1 MLVSLRKPI
10 PLIEV
15 APSALLLGLITLV
28 TVYQWR
34 RRPWLL
40 MGWLWFLLTCLPNP
54 GQAIADRFTEIP
66 MIGLI
71 IALTWTLSEV
81 LNFRP
86 QWKKPIAWGTV
97 AALAALS
104 LLTVRQIGY
113 WRDSETLFRHAIAV
127 SDTALMRYNLAL
139 VLEKEDRNAEAE
151 ADFKAAISLDPRQER
166 NHNDYALLLD
176 QDEQAGRGSGPSAS
190 CRESRPE
197 QTLRPAKTLAQAL
210 LRRGDLE
217 GAFAG
222 YDRSI
227 ALGGDAPLIAAF
239 LNDYGASLAKKDEFH
254 DGELLIRK
262 SVQLDPSLV
271 EARRNLVLVLVKQQ
285 RNGEARAALV
295 QAIEQTGKQRIYEG
309 LASQVAP
316 N

>member
-1 MLVSLRKPI
+1 MIVWPASLGCLYPYVKPI

-151 ADFKAAISLDPRQER
+151 ADFKAAISLDPRQAR
-166 NHNDYALLLD
+166 NHNDYALLLIKMNRP
-176 QDEQAGRGSGPSAS
+176 DEAVAQAQAAVKADPNSPLA
-190 CRESRPE
+190 
-197 QTLRPAKTLAQAL
+197 AKTLAQAL

-227 ALGGDAPLIAAF
+227 ALGGDAPLI
-239 LNDYGASLAKKDEFH
+239 
-254 DGELLIRK
+254 R
-262 SVQLDPSLV
+262 PS
-271 EARRNLVLVLVKQQ
+271 
-285 RNGEARAALV
+285 
-295 QAIEQTGKQRIYEG
+295 
-309 LASQVAP
+309 
-316 N
+316 